1 MIPLIFPAL
10 NFDINI
16 DNISDFIIK
25 VKLYLRVIFL
35 KILDIMLLTYSFL
48 YFYLTIFFI
57 SVYRFFSI

>member
-35 KILDIMLLTYSFL
+35 KILYIMILTYSFL